1 MSRRDHFLTL
11 RNVQPVILPSLL
23 SADFGNLEREVRELE
38 GAGARGLHL
47 DVMDGC
53 FVPNITFGL
62 PILSALR
69 RLTTMPLDVHL
80 MICQPQRYI
89 ERFYEA
95 GADCLTV
102 HIEAVEQ
109 PREVLQQIR
118 DLGAAAGISL
128 NPATDVST
136 LDGCLDLCDLVLV
149 MSVPAGFG
157 GQEFHEVALDKLR
170 HVGQQV
176 SDDVLL
182 EVDGGINASTIRRCA
197 VAGAQLFVAGSAV
210 FRNKNYG
217 EALRQLSRL
226 ATASERGA

>member
-1 MSRRDHFLTL
+1 MSRRDYFLTL
-11 RNVQPVILPSLL
+11 RNAHPIVLPSLL
-23 SADFGNLEREVRELE
+23 SADFGNLEREVASLE
-38 GAGARGLHL
+38 SVGVRALHL

-69 RLTTMPLDVHL
+69 RLTKLPLDVHL
-80 MICQPQRYI
+80 MIQEPQRYI

-102 HIEAVEQ
+102 HIEAVER

-118 DLGAAAGISL
+118 DVGAASGIAL
-128 NPATDVST
+128 NPATDIAT

-157 GQEFHEVALDKLR
+157 GQKFHEVAVDKLR
-170 HVGQQV
+170 HVSRQV
-176 SDDVLL
+176 GDAVFL
-182 EVDGGINASTIRRCA
+182 EVDGGINTSTIHRCA

-210 FRNKNYG
+210 FGSPDYG

-226 ATASERGA
+226 AVVSE